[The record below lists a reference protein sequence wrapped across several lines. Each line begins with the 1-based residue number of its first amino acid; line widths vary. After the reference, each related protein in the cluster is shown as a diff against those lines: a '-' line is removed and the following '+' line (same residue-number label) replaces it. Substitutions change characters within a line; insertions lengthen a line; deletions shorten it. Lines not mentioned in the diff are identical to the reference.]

1 MNKYK
6 ISDPLLYEI
15 EKIEEIVDK
24 AEDQVDDI
32 IEEYGNNASIASDKV
47 AIVFLEIKKALDQAK
62 SVVNKK
68 TTISGL

>member
-1 MNKYK
+1 MNKDK
-6 ISDPLLYEI
+6 TLDTLLSEI
-15 EKIEEIVDK
+15 EKIEEIVTK

-47 AIVFLEIKKALDQAK
+47 TIVFLGIKKALNQAK

-68 TTISGL
+68 NNN